1 MGEAALV
8 LQAVEGVQAL
18 RVAVGVAQ
26 VPQAAEGVQA
36 LRVAVGEA
44 QVPQAVVK
52 VKVHPEEAVE
62 AE

>member
-1 MGEAALV
+1 MEEAALV

-26 VPQAAEGVQA
+26 F
-36 LRVAVGEA
+36 
-44 QVPQAVVK
+44 PQAVVK
-52 VKVHPEEAVE
+52 AKVHLEEAVE

>member
-1 MGEAALV
+1 MEVAALV
-8 LQAVEGVQAL
+8 LQAV
-18 RVAVGVAQ
+18 
-26 VPQAAEGVQA
+26 EGVQA

>member
-1 MGEAALV
+1 MEVAALV

-18 RVAVGVAQ
+18 RVAVGVVQ
-26 VPQAAEGVQA
+26 VPQAVEGVQA
-36 LRVAVGEA
+36 LLVAVGVA

-52 VKVHPEEAVE
+52 AKVHLEEAVE